1 MYIYIMDN
9 CIYIYREREKPASE
23 MLPRLSAQLDTLG
36 KCGTTA
42 LTVTTTI
49 QSDLL
54 TIRVYAYVHLNKV
67 DVCVCIYIYNIHIH
81 TYIHAQGS
89 EMLLLVIEVPVPSA
103 ASRLYIGKGEP
114 CQHHWRSMT

>member
-1 MYIYIMDN
+1 
-9 CIYIYREREKPASE
+9 

-36 KCGTTA
+36 KCGKTA

-54 TIRVYAYVHLNKV
+54 TIRVYAHVHL
-67 DVCVCIYIYNIHIH
+67 IYIYIH